1 MFCSR
6 KSNNLVNKVQEGV
19 VSHQYNE
26 KNFQVLLKENNEISK
41 HQRNLL
47 LMTEIYQVKN
57 NQATPIMHH
66 LFQFY
71 KTLSIQENSEN
82 LLPMVRKVKLRI
94 GNYKPLFLLAK
105 LLFEYK
111 NSTSLIKF
119 KST

>member
-26 KNFQVLLKENNEISK
+26 KNFQILLKENNEISK

-71 KTLSIQENSEN
+71 KTLLIQENSEN

-94 GNYKPLFLLAK
+94 GNYKPLFLQAK